1 MISKRGTVYRLVCD
15 VCRQEVNETFCEF
28 DDAAQ
33 YKKNNYWKSQRRNG
47 EWEDICPYCQEMA
60 E

>member
-1 MISKRGTVYRLVCD
+1 MISKQGTTYRLICD
-15 VCRQEVNETFCEF
+15 ACQQEVDETFCEF
-28 DDAAQ
+28 DDAVQ
-33 YKKNNYWKSQRRNG
+33 YWKSQRRNG

>member
-33 YKKNNYWKSQRRNG
+33 YWKSQRRNG
-47 EWEDICPYCQEMA
+47 EWKDICPYCQEMA